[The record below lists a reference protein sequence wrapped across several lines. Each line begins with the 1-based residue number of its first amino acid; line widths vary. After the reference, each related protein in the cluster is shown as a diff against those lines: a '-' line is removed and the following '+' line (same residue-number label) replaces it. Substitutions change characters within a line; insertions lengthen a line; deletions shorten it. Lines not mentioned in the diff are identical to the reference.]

1 MGERTRDGV
10 DKVSQWQLPK
20 SQTED
25 SRGTWWRNRRVVHK
39 ASYRGLVLTTELPSL
54 VPMQKLCLHGFHDK
68 QHMILGYGA
77 IIPNKHKRTPNLEWL
92 RSPSTSPD
100 PLDSQFQCLFCTEFL
115 GLRISED
122 FPPLW
127 CISVQKSVL
136 FLAFSSNTNFSP
148 QCRSL
153 TEIWKPDSCKE
164 IYINPLLSPIT
175 NFFFLYFCKSED
187 AVRGKPTAEHF
198 QQHIDLC
205 ATESPSFLHLVQ
217 ASLSLMAMKED
228 MASRQYWQTSAL
240 DPLGSKEV
248 HYRVTPCV
256 TSSLH
261 VL

>member
-25 SRGTWWRNRRVVHK
+25 SGGTWWRNRRVVHQ

-175 NFFFLYFCKSED
+175 NFFFF
-187 AVRGKPTAEHF
+187 
-198 QQHIDLC
+198 
-205 ATESPSFLHLVQ
+205 
-217 ASLSLMAMKED
+217 
-228 MASRQYWQTSAL
+228 TSANQKML
-240 DPLGSKEV
+240 SEENQQQSISNNILTCVQQSHQVFYTWFRQVCLWWLWRKIWLVDNTGRPL
-248 HYRVTPCV
+248 HWIR
-256 TSSLH
+256 
-261 VL
+261 

>member
-1 MGERTRDGV
+1 
-10 DKVSQWQLPK
+10 
-20 SQTED
+20 
-25 SRGTWWRNRRVVHK
+25 
-39 ASYRGLVLTTELPSL
+39 
-54 VPMQKLCLHGFHDK
+54 MQKLCLHGFHDK

-175 NFFFLYFCKSED
+175 NFFFFTSTNQKMVSE
-187 AVRGKPTAEHF
+187 EN
-198 QQHIDLC
+198 QQQSISNNILTC
-205 ATESPSFLHLVQ
+205 AQQSHQAFYTWFWQVSLWWLWRKIWLVGNTGRPLHWI
-217 ASLSLMAMKED
+217 
-228 MASRQYWQTSAL
+228 R
-240 DPLGSKEV
+240 
-248 HYRVTPCV
+248 
-256 TSSLH
+256 
-261 VL
+261 